1 MNRSR
6 FLPSLI
12 AGLALV
18 LAACGGTTSSTT
30 FATVGDEASDEPS
43 QAASATPSAAIEPS
57 EAAASSEAAEPS
69 EAAAQEALVRLSQF
83 EFDPLELTIA
93 AGTEV
98 SFVNADSAAHTVT
111 EGMDGEPADDP
122 IIDEELQR
130 NGSTSFTFDETGT
143 YEITCRFHGSMNMT
157 ITVE

>member
-1 MNRSR
+1 MTRNRTM
-6 FLPSLI
+6 LSLI

-30 FATVGDEASDEPS
+30 FSTAGGEASDEPS
-43 QAASATPSAAIEPS
+43 QAATATPSAAIEPS
-57 EAAASSEAAEPS
+57 ESAAASDAAEPS
-69 EAAAQEALVRLSQF
+69 EAAAEEALVRLIQF
-83 EFDPLELTIA
+83 QFDPPELTIT

-111 EGMDGEPADDP
+111 EGTDGEAADDP

>member
-6 FLPSLI
+6 SLPSVI

-43 QAASATPSAAIEPS
+43 QAESTTPSAAIEPS
-57 EAAASSEAAEPS
+57 ESAASSDAAEPS
-69 EAAAQEALVRLSQF
+69 DAAAEEALVRLSQF
-83 EFDPLELTIA
+83 EFDPPELTIT

-98 SFVNADSAAHTVT
+98 SFVNADSSAHTVT
-111 EGMDGEPADDP
+111 EGTDGEPADDP
-122 IIDEELQR
+122 IIDEELTQ
-130 NGSTSFTFDETGT
+130 NASTSFTFDEAGT
-143 YEITCRFHGSMNMT
+143 YEITCLFHGSMNMT

>member
-6 FLPSLI
+6 SLPSLI

-30 FATVGDEASDEPS
+30 FSTVGGEASDEPTPTQS
-43 QAASATPSAAIEPS
+43 AAPSAAEPS
-57 EAAASSEAAEPS
+57 EAATASEAAEPS
-69 EAAAQEALVRLSQF
+69 EAAAEEALVRLSQF
-83 EFDPLELTIA
+83 EFDPVELTIA

-98 SFVNADSAAHTVT
+98 SFVNADSAAHTAT
-111 EGMDGEPADDP
+111 EGANGEAADDP
-122 IIDEELQR
+122 IIDEELQQ
-130 NGSTSFTFDETGT
+130 NGSTSFAFEEAGT
-143 YEITCRFHGSMNMT
+143 YEITCLFHPSMNMT